1 MNLFDQLPY
10 SYRGF
15 GEGEYIFN
23 FFLPEGHQT
32 IIEPRDILAIY
43 WKLCGFTPDLTSH
56 QIKPSTLRIPGG
68 MKVVEI
74 VTDVLKGHDLTICYS
89 REKIRKEIPA
99 DIASAVIDACR
110 DYMNAMADTELNEE
124 EISALICLNERI
136 RQAQHD
142 AVARITRLGQLLL
155 ESGETAI
162 FRMGF
167 NFLMREDHPDYH
179 GPCCLLLFHSSGTI
193 SVSTQNNFENALEQ
207 MCMDN
212 ERDWNEKRHLDN
224 SLYQV
229 AHSSIFR
236 DLEDRSAIPL
246 RHLCRIGRLETNIK
260 SEVSSEISLSR
271 DINP

>member
-1 MNLFDQLPY
+1 MNLFDQLSY
-10 SYRGF
+10 NYRGF
-15 GEGEYIFN
+15 GEGAYIFN
-23 FFLPEGHQT
+23 FFLPEGLQT

-43 WKLCGFTPDLTSH
+43 WKLRGFTPDLTSQ
-56 QIKPSTLRIPGG
+56 QIKPSTLRIPGAL
-68 MKVVEI
+68 KVVEI
-74 VTDVLKGHDLTICYS
+74 VTDVLKGHDLTIHYS

-124 EISALICLNERI
+124 EISILICLNERI

-142 AVARITRLGQLLL
+142 ATARIARLGQRLL
-155 ESGETAI
+155 ESGETAL

-179 GPCCLLLFHSSGTI
+179 GPGCLLLFHSSGTI
-193 SVSTQNNFENALEQ
+193 SVPTQNNFENALEQ
-207 MCMDN
+207 MCLDN

-224 SLYQV
+224 PLYQV

-246 RHLCRIGRLETNIK
+246 RHLCRIGRLEINIK
-260 SEVSSEISLSR
+260 NEVSSEISLYR